1 MTQEELKY
9 LNFTMET
16 HFRVLRLVRKQYH
29 NNEWTDEYNK
39 LVIETKDKMIWDLEN
54 FFLLPDYTFD
64 PITRNFKDED
74 NEMRQAIAKE
84 VNNNFKHFRQE
95 QND

>member
-29 NNEWTDEYNK
+29 NNEWIEEYNK
-39 LVIETKDKMIWDLEN
+39 LVIETKDKMIWDFEN

-95 QND
+95 